1 MRTNR
6 SIFPLAVLLA
16 FAAIG
21 SPAQAADPTIA
32 RLAGLRG
39 SVLVAGD
46 SVIASVDEG
55 ARLREN
61 SRVLTTANAA
71 VVVEF
76 DDGCRVKLGKNQ
88 RFVVSRRAA
97 CPPQAIAATT
107 IAGR

>member
-1 MRTNR
+1 MRTSR
-6 SIFPLAVLLA
+6 SIFPVAVVFA
-16 FAAIG
+16 FAAAA
-21 SPAQAADPTIA
+21 SFAQAADRTIA
-32 RLAGLRG
+32 RLVGLRG

-55 ARLREN
+55 SLLREN

-76 DDGCRVKLGKNQ
+76 DGGCRVRLGRNQ
-88 RFVVSRRAA
+88 RFVVSRQAA
-97 CPPQAIAATT
+97 CPTKAAAATS